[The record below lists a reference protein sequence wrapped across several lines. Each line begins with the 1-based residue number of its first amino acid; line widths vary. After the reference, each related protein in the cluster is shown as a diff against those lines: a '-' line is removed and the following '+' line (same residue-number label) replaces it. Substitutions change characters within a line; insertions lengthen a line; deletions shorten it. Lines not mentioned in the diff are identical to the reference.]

1 VKIARHESGL
11 PQFVAGT
18 PRCGPCGRPP
28 RTSQRDV
35 PCHDQRAVK
44 FIPSNLNS
52 ATRREGFLTA
62 KTPRAPRWTAWRD
75 APTINSGFT
84 LIELLTVIAIVGIL
98 AALAVPALKNVGN
111 GNAAVSASRQMLDDV
126 ARARQLAISQ
136 HTTVYMFFCP
146 TNFWTF
152 NGPFPNNV
160 WWINLTIAQQTA
172 ATNLSDKQLTGYTF
186 VSLRSAGDQPGHG
199 TAQYIGQW
207 QNLPAGTFIAQQK
220 FITNNASSFFY
231 ISQWDVDYNHNP
243 PVPIFG
249 FAVTNTFPFPT
260 ETSRTSPLNKLP
272 YIAFNYLGQ
281 LTSDGQNLAS
291 RDEYIPLAQGSVSP
305 AINPA
310 TKAFVLGF
318 SPQVSENPP
327 GNSTNISYN
336 IVHIDRLTGRAKLE
350 FHKVQ

>member
-1 VKIARHESGL
+1 VKLACHESGL
-11 PQFVAGT
+11 PQYAAGT

-35 PCHDQRAVK
+35 P
-44 FIPSNLNS
+44 
-52 ATRREGFLTA
+52 
-62 KTPRAPRWTAWRD
+62 
-75 APTINSGFT
+75 TINSGFT
-84 LIELLTVIAIVGIL
+84 LVELLTVIAIVGIL

-111 GNAAVSASRQMLDDV
+111 GNATVSASRQLLDDV

-136 HTTVYMFFCP
+136 HTTVYMVFCP
-146 TNFWTF
+146 TNFWMVGGF
-152 NGPFPNNV
+152 QSP
-160 WWINLTIAQQTA
+160 WWKNLTPAQQTA

-186 VSLRSAGDQPGHG
+186 VSLRSAGDQPGQG
-199 TAQYIGQW
+199 TAHYIAPW

-220 FITNNASSFFY
+220 FFLSPANSFNISAYNTNNDPNKLIY
-231 ISQWDVDYNHNP
+231 
-243 PVPIFG
+243 G
-249 FAVTNTFPFPT
+249 FNVTNTFPFPT
-260 ETSRTSPLNKLP
+260 ETSRPNNNNFLP

-281 LTSDGQNLAS
+281 LTVDGQNLAS
-291 RDEYIPLAQGSVSP
+291 RDEYIPIAQGSVSP

-310 TKAFVLGF
+310 TKAFVLEPPSAGG

-350 FHKVQ
+350 SFKVQ